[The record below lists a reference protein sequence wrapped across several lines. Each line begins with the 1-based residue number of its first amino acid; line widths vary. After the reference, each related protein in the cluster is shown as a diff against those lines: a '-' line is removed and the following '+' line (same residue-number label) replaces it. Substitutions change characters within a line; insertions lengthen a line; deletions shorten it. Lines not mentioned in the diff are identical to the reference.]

1 MSLLTSLLRKPACGY
16 FKIPSSVRCFIQV
29 SFVLFFLAVK
39 CCLSELLYSFFN
51 SVHLSVQGLVLVAI
65 LKSSPLKI

>member
-39 CCLSELLYSFFN
+39 CCLSELLYSFFKLN
-51 SVHLSVQGLVLVAI
+51 TSLSSGSGF
-65 LKSSPLKI
+65 SSNFKI